1 MFFFFFCLPNLFFL
15 FFFFSVR
22 ANVCRHQRSPTRQ
35 GSGLSGHPPWRRQRP
50 ENASSAQPAS
60 GRCGVEDAG
69 VRGGALARDGAR
81 DCSVLGGTR
90 EPCVALRCVERP
102 ELRCCR
108 WLLVACRRE
117 GEGGTARSC
126 ASSRT
131 RRREDRRRGLRRAE
145 EPEEGRGGQRKQK
158 AEGREVEVEGDTYW
172 PTTDNRGTEHR
183 AHERVKEHP
192 PLDSTTD

>member
-69 VRGGALARDGAR
+69 VRGGVLARDGAR

-90 EPCVALRCVERP
+90 EPCLALRCEARAA
-102 ELRCCR
+102 
-108 WLLVACRRE
+108 LLPLVAVACRRE

-131 RRREDRRRGLRRAE
+131 TRRRREDRRRGLRRTRRTR
-145 EPEEGRGGQRKQK
+145 RGGEGNESRK
-158 AEGREVEVEGDTYW
+158 
-172 PTTDNRGTEHR
+172 H
-183 AHERVKEHP
+183 
-192 PLDSTTD
+192 